1 MLRSPWHHLIVL
13 LAAALPAG
21 CATNTWKDHYHAMS
35 AGPTRPIMSTGPTGS
50 TVAGEA
56 IVERRTW
63 EQLEAFVSPPG
74 ERVVGESRFESA
86 YVPDMGDL
94 LRLAGEVGATRV
106 YWSSEF
112 SRTAIIEGS
121 MSRPRDISSRGVTT
135 FRDSSG
141 KEQRVT
147 SETTTTVW
155 ESVPYSRTD
164 QMYRYLAIFTTPV
177 P

>member
-1 MLRSPWHHLIVL
+1 MLRRRAFWSFL
-13 LAAALPAG
+13 LAAATVTGG
-21 CATNTWKDHYHAMS
+21 CATNTWKDHFHAMS
-35 AGPTRPIMSTGPTGS
+35 TGS
-50 TVAGEA
+50 PVAGEVT
-56 IVERRTW
+56 IERKEW
-63 EQLEAFVSPPG
+63 DELAAFKPG
-74 ERVVGESRFESA
+74 ARERVVGESRFESA
-86 YVPDMGDL
+86 YVPDVKDL
-94 LRLAGEVGATRV
+94 STLAKDVGATRV

-112 SRTAIIEGS
+112 SRTAITEGS

-164 QMYRYLAIFTTPV
+164 QMYRYLAIFTAPQ